1 MQGQALRDSAEAFAE
16 RNCVIL
22 GASFD
27 TPEENRSFRDTQGF
41 PFTLLSDV
49 DRSVGSAYGV
59 VRTDGPYV
67 DYPHRYSFL
76 IDPGGVVRRSYD
88 VDDVARH
95 AALVL
100 ADLDTLR
107 G

>member
-1 MQGQALRDSAEAFAE
+1 MRDSAEAFAE
-16 RNCVIL
+16 RNCAIL

-27 TPEENRSFRDTQGF
+27 TCEENRSFRYAQGF

-59 VRTDGPYV
+59 VRTAGPYV
-67 DYPHRYSFL
+67 NYPHRYSFL
-76 IDPGGVVRRSYD
+76 IDPDGVVRRSYD

-100 ADLDTLR
+100 ADLDALR